1 MSQQQMEALA
11 KANRVYR
18 DRAILKRAVSSG
30 DTTVAA
36 VVMSNPPEAAGMTV
50 YKLLI
55 AQHRWGT
62 DRVGRFLRS
71 VPLSESRRVGEL
83 TDRERDRLVAR
94 LNGSAPV
101 GWEEAA

>member
-1 MSQQQMEALA
+1 MSQQMEALA

-55 AQHRWGT
+55 VQRGWGP
-62 DRVGRFLRS
+62 DKVGRFLRS

-83 TDRERDRLVAR
+83 TDRERGRLVAR
-94 LNGSAPV
+94 LNGSDPV
-101 GWEEAA
+101 EWGVAA

>member
-1 MSQQQMEALA
+1 MSQQMEALA

-18 DRAILKRAVSSG
+18 DRAILKRAVASG

-36 VVMSNPPEAAGMTV
+36 VVLANPPEAAGMTV

-55 AQHRWGT
+55 VQHGWGPGK
-62 DRVGRFLRS
+62 VGRFLRS

-94 LNGSAPV
+94 LNGSDPV
-101 GWEEAA
+101 EWGVAA